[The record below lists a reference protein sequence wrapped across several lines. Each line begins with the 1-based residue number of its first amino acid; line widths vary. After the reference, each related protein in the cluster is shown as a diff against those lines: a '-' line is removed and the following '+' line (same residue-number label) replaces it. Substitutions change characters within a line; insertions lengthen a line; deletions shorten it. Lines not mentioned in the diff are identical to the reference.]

1 MAALQGT
8 ILASKI
14 VPTDSLDTYA
24 THDDKYG
31 RGGHRSVDTIVERDE
46 ISPERRKEGMTVYV
60 KSTKVKYVLEGG
72 LTNEFW
78 LPEASSGSIDLSN
91 YYKKLE
97 TYSKAQVDALV
108 AGGVADLS
116 DYYKKAEVDGLLDS
130 ISLDDYYT
138 KTQTEVLLSNK
149 VEKEDGK
156 GLSTNDFT
164 NTFKQAYDG
173 HLASTSNPHNVTALQ
188 VGAYSKSENDN
199 LLDKKANLDINNKIP
214 LSEIPDSILGQLKY
228 MGVWDFSSGLPTGA
242 QKGNYWITSVSGNGY
257 EVGDWAVYNGTS
269 FDKVDNTDAVSS
281 VAGRT
286 GNVVLNKNDVGLNNV
301 DNTSDTNKPISTAT
315 QTALNSKVDKVA
327 GKGLSTEDYTTAEKT
342 KLTGLSNYTKPAS
355 EPISYIT
362 GLQTALDSKVS
373 KTGVETLHSTD
384 ALRISGTTLSLYK
397 GDGTF
402 ESVVTQDTVY
412 TLPNASATVLGGIKV
427 GTNLSIDANGVLS
440 ANDTNVSFT
449 EISNKPTNLSGYG
462 ITDAYTKTQVDSLI
476 PNISTKQDVLVSG
489 TNIKTINGQS
499 VLGSGDITIEAG
511 GSGSSTFT
519 GTAAIDIGG
528 VKVGDSWNNAPISD
542 VVNAIINPELFPT
555 FVNPTFSFTS
565 TVNGFR
571 EVGSVTDITFN
582 VNFSR
587 GSITPQ
593 YSAENNYRSGLP
605 TTYNYSGP
613 VGSEAKANNTLT
625 DTKTITGYSIA
636 IGNNTFSCSVDYSI
650 GTQPKS
656 SKGNDYNTPLPA
668 GTLAAKS
675 VTITGVYP
683 VYNGIGTLSKIPLQA
698 HGTAIV
704 VDAPADMN
712 VGGNR
717 FTIHYPNV
725 WSAKTP
731 VVQQENELSKA
742 WDNQNMLE
750 YKIADINISGV
761 PYKQVK
767 YVGSGIGARKLRLVF

>member
-1 MAALQGT
+1 MSLMLIATDGTETGATAAN
-8 ILASKI
+8 KI
-14 VPTDSLDTYA
+14 NKAITATANNTQQISTNKLDI
-24 THDDKYG
+24 
-31 RGGHRSVDTIVERDE
+31 DTR
-46 ISPERRKEGMTVYV
+46 
-60 KSTKVKYVLEGG
+60 L
-72 LTNEFW
+72 
-78 LPEASSGSIDLSN
+78 SG
-91 YYKKLE
+91 YYNKTE
-97 TYSKAQVDALV
+97 TYSKVEVDTKI
-108 AGGVADLS
+108 ADIADIPTIDFS
-116 DYYKKAEVDGLLDS
+116 GYYKK
-130 ISLDDYYT
+130 
-138 KTQTEVLLSNK
+138 TETYSK
-149 VEKEDGK
+149 VE
-156 GLSTNDFT
+156 TNS
-164 NTFKQAYDG
+164 
-173 HLASTSNPHNVTALQ
+173 LVT
-188 VGAYSKSENDN
+188 K
-199 LLDKKANLDINNKIP
+199 
-214 LSEIPDSILGQLKY
+214 
-228 MGVWDFSSGLPTGA
+228 
-242 QKGNYWITSVSGNGY
+242 
-257 EVGDWAVYNGTS
+257 
-269 FDKVDNTDAVSS
+269 
-281 VAGRT
+281 
-286 GNVVLNKNDVGLNNV
+286 
-301 DNTSDTNKPISTAT
+301 
-315 QTALNSKVDKVA
+315 
-327 GKGLSTEDYTTAEKT
+327 
-342 KLTGLSNYTKPAS
+342 
-355 EPISYIT
+355 
-362 GLQTALDSKVS
+362 
-373 KTGVETLHSTD
+373 
-384 ALRISGTTLSLYK
+384 
-397 GDGTF
+397 
-402 ESVVTQDTVY
+402 
-412 TLPNASATVLGGIKV
+412 
-427 GTNLSIDANGVLS
+427 
-440 ANDTNVSFT
+440 
-449 EISNKPTNLSGYG
+449 
-462 ITDAYTKTQVDSLI
+462 
-476 PNISTKQDVLVSG
+476 KQDVLVSG

-499 VLGSGDITIEAG
+499 VLGNGNINIEGGGSLPIYTEDDKNKVLTIDEVSGAPSWQPSKG

-519 GTAAIDIGG
+519 GIASIDIGG

-636 IGNNTFSCSVDYSI
+636 IGSNTFFCSVDYSI

-656 SKGNDYNTPLPA
+656 SKGNNFNTPLPA
-668 GTLAAKS
+668 GALAAKS

-683 VYNGIGTLSKIPLQA
+683 VYSGIGTLSKIPLQA

-750 YKIADINISGV
+750 YIIADINISGV